1 MKYACPCCGHKT
13 FYRPPNGTYDLCEVC
28 FWEDDG
34 VQFEDPDYE
43 GGANKVSLRQAQ
55 KNYLKFGACE
65 EEAISSVRSATDEE
79 PMDEKWKPLE

>member
-13 FYRPPNGTYDLCEVC
+13 FSQPPNGTYDLCEVC

-34 VQFEDPDYE
+34 IQFEDPNYE
-43 GGANKVSLRQAQ
+43 GGANRVSLRQAQ

-65 EEAISSVRSATDEE
+65 EEAIPSVRPATNDE
-79 PMDEKWKPLE
+79 PMDEIWKPLD